1 MQAHFGR
8 VHRKFKQLVVTALC
22 FGLALAP
29 VGAFAQD
36 KKADADAR
44 VQKANYDLASRWTAQ
59 KVGKMVFDTAVT
71 PHWFESGDKFWYSY
85 ETGQGRKFYLVDPLK
100 KSKAPLF
107 DNAKMAAQ
115 LTTIT
120 RIPYDA
126 QHLPITSVR
135 MVKKDSAFQFDISV
149 PREADIP
156 GLKKEE
162 QAVAGSGQEQGT
174 PEDEPEGEN
183 VAEDDDDDPQQ
194 RGGQA
199 AGQRPPVSP
208 NRTVY
213 FEWELANSKLS
224 LLPDYQPP
232 RKTRWAAVSPDEKT
246 IVFARGSN
254 LFMMDADNYAKALK
268 KEDDTTIVETQ
279 ITTDGE
285 ENYSYARRLRE
296 EEKAAYKFSEKN
308 KTPRVPAVTVYWSK
322 DSKKFSTLRSDQRK
336 VADLW
341 VINSLSNPRPTLE
354 TYRYG
359 MPGEVNQPQADLEVF
374 DIASKARV
382 KIKEDRFP
390 DQQVAVYTAVPTNAE
405 RERARF
411 IQVDRSVEQ
420 DQQQQQQGGG
430 QFGSGVEPKWLA
442 DGSDKLYFNRT
453 SRDLK
458 KIDVCVADTA
468 TGEVKTLIE
477 ERLNTYVEVKPL
489 VLIGNGQEL
498 IHWSERDGWGHYY
511 LFGADGT
518 LKNQITSGEFYCDSI
533 EAVDEKTRTLY
544 VNINGHETGEDPYY
558 LHTYSVNFSGAGM
571 KLLNP
576 GDGSHAAAT
585 SDSGKYFVDNASR
598 VNSVPESVLCDQL
611 GNKLMD
617 LEKTDLSAMNEAG
630 YKFPEPFKVKADD
643 GVTDLYGVMYKPF
656 DFDEKKKYPIIA
668 YVYPG
673 PQTESVTKTFTPRN
687 DRVTLAQ
694 FGFIVIEVG
703 NRGGHPSRSKWY
715 HNYGYGNLR
724 DYGLADKKAAIE
736 QLSRRHAFI
745 DIDRVGIYG
754 HSGGGFMSTAA
765 MLVYP
770 DFFKVAVSS
779 SGNHENNIYNRWW
792 SEKHNGVKEVTDKD
806 GNVKYE
812 YTIEKNSDLAK
823 NLKGHLLL
831 VTGDIDD
838 NVHPANTLRMADA
851 LIKANKRFDFFII
864 PGKRHGYADATNY
877 FFWLR
882 ADYFCKHLLGD
893 VATDVDMVELNKER
907 EQTGDKGAAARRGGI
922 R

>member
-8 VHRKFKQLVVTALC
+8 VHRKFQQLVVLALC
-22 FGLALAP
+22 LGLALAP

-36 KKADADAR
+36 KKADADNR

-71 PHWFESGDKFWYSY
+71 PHWFETGDKFWYGY
-85 ETGQGRKFYLVDPLK
+85 ETSQGRKFFLVDPLK

-115 LTTIT
+115 LTNIT

-126 QHLPITSVR
+126 QHLPITTVR

-149 PREADIP
+149 PRDADIP

-162 QAVAGSGQEQGT
+162 QAVAGSGQGQGT
-174 PEDEPEGEN
+174 PEDEPEGED
-183 VAEDDDDDPQQ
+183 VSEDDDDEPQQ

-213 FEWELANSKLS
+213 FEWELATAKLS

-246 IVFARGSN
+246 IVFARGNN

-279 ITTDGE
+279 VTTDGE

-296 EEKAAYKFSEKN
+296 EEKAAYKFSDKN
-308 KTPRVPAVTVYWSK
+308 KTPRVPAITVYWSK

-354 TYRYG
+354 SYRYG

-374 DIASKARV
+374 DIGSKARV

-390 DQQVAVYTAVPTNAE
+390 DQQIAVYTAVPTNAE

-411 IQVDRSVEQ
+411 IQVDRSGEQ

-544 VNINGHETGEDPYY
+544 VNINGRETGEDPYY

-576 GDGSHAAAT
+576 GDASHAAAT

-611 GNKLMD
+611 GNKLME

-630 YKFPEPFKVKADD
+630 FKFPEPFKVKADD

-715 HNYGYGNLR
+715 HNFGYGNLR

-736 QLSRRHAFI
+736 QLSRRYSFV

-792 SEKHNGVKEVTDKD
+792 SEKHHGVKEVTDKD

-823 NLKGHLLL
+823 NLKGHLML

-838 NVHPANTLRMADA
+838 NVHPANTFRMADA

-893 VATDVDMVELNKER
+893 VTTDVDMVELNKER
-907 EQTGDKGAAARRGGI
+907 EQTGDKGAARRGGG

>member
-1 MQAHFGR
+1 MQLPTTLFR
-8 VHRKFKQLVVTALC
+8 RKFMQQMFVFALS
-22 FGLALAP
+22 FSLALTPA
-29 VGAFAQD
+29 VGLAQD
-36 KKADADAR
+36 KKPESDNR
-44 VQKANYDLASRWTAQ
+44 VQKANYDLASRWTGQ

-71 PHWFESGDKFWYSY
+71 PHWFESGDRFWYSY
-85 ETGQGRKFYLVDPLK
+85 ETSQGRKFYLVDPLK

-107 DNAKMAAQ
+107 DSAKMAAQ
-115 LTTIT
+115 LTSIT

-126 QHLPITSVR
+126 QHLPITTVR

-149 PREADIP
+149 PRDADIP

-162 QAVAGSGQEQGT
+162 QAVAGSGQGN
-174 PEDEPEGEN
+174 PES
-183 VAEDDDDDPQQ
+183 DDPQQ
-194 RGGQA
+194 QQRGGAQG
-199 AGQRPPVSP
+199 AGQTPPPSP
-208 NRTVY
+208 NRTIY
-213 FEWELANSKLS
+213 FEWDLATAKLT

-246 IVFARGSN
+246 IVFARGHN
-254 LFMMDADNYAKALK
+254 LFAMDADNYAKALK
-268 KEDDTTIVETQ
+268 KDDDTTIVETQ
-279 ITTDGE
+279 ITNDGE
-285 ENYSYARRLRE
+285 EHFSYARRLRE
-296 EEKAAYKFSEKN
+296 EEKAAYKFSDKN
-308 KTPRVPAVTVYWSK
+308 KTPRVPAIAVFWSK
-322 DSKKFSTLRSDQRK
+322 DSKKFSVLRNDQRK

-341 VINSLSNPRPTLE
+341 VINSLSNPRPALE

-359 MPGEVNQPQADLEVF
+359 MPGETNQPQADLEVF

-382 KIKEDRFP
+382 KVKEDRFP
-390 DQQVAVYTAVPTNAE
+390 DQQVSVYAAVPTNAE

-411 IQVDRSVEQ
+411 IQVDRSGDQ
-420 DQQQQQQGGG
+420 DQQQQQQGGAPPG
-430 QFGSGVEPKWLA
+430 TGVEPKWLA

-453 SRDLK
+453 SRDGK

-468 TGEVKTLIE
+468 TGEVKALIE
-477 ERLNTYVEVKPL
+477 ERLNTYIEIKPL
-489 VLIGNGQEL
+489 VLVGNGQEL

-511 LFGADGT
+511 LFGADGA

-544 VNINGHETGEDPYY
+544 FNANGREAGEDPYY
-558 LHTYSVNFSGAGM
+558 LHTYSVNFSGAGT

-576 GDGSHAAAT
+576 GDASHAAAT
-585 SDSGKYFVDNASR
+585 SDSGKYFVNNSSR
-598 VNSVPESVLCDQL
+598 VNTAPDSTLCDQL
-611 GNKLMD
+611 GNKVME
-617 LEKTDLSAMNEAG
+617 LEKTDLAAMNEAG
-630 YKFPEPFKVKADD
+630 FKFPEPFKVKADD

-656 DFDEKKKYPIIA
+656 DFDEKKRYPIIA
-668 YVYPG
+668 FVYPG

-687 DRVTLAQ
+687 DRVALAQ

-736 QLSRRHAFI
+736 QLGRRHAFI
-745 DIDRVGIYG
+745 DVDRVGIYG

-779 SGNHENNIYNRWW
+779 AGNHENNIYNRWW
-792 SEKHNGVKEVTDKD
+792 SEKHHGVKEVTDKD
-806 GNVKYE
+806 GNVKFE
-812 YTIEKNSDLAK
+812 YNIERNSELAK
-823 NLKGHLLL
+823 NLKGKLLL
-831 VTGDIDD
+831 VTGDMDD
-838 NVHPANTLRMADA
+838 NVHPANTLRVADA

-864 PGKRHGYADATNY
+864 PGKRHGFADATNY

-882 ADYFCKHLLGD
+882 ADYFCRHLLGD
-893 VATDVDMVELNKER
+893 VSSSVDMVELNKEV
-907 EQTGDKGAAARRGGI
+907 EQSGNKAANRRGGT

>member
-1 MQAHFGR
+1 MQLLSR
-8 VHRKFKQLVVTALC
+8 QLFKQLFVFALC
-22 FGLALAP
+22 LGLVLSP
-29 VGAFAQD
+29 VATFAQD
-36 KKADADAR
+36 KKADADNR
-44 VQKANYDLASRWTAQ
+44 VRKANYDLASRWTAQ

-71 PHWFESGDKFWYSY
+71 PHWFETGDKFWYSY
-85 ETGQGRKFYLVDPLK
+85 ETGQGKKFYLVDPLK
-100 KSKAPLF
+100 KSKTPLF
-107 DNAKMAAQ
+107 DSAKMAAQ
-115 LTTIT
+115 LTTLT

-126 QHLPITSVR
+126 QHLPITTVR

-149 PREADIP
+149 PREAEIP

-162 QAVAGSGQEQGT
+162 QAVAGSGQGN
-174 PEDEPEGEN
+174 PEAEEPE
-183 VAEDDDDDPQQ
+183 AEDDDDDDPQQ
-194 RGGQA
+194 QRGGAQA
-199 AGQRPPVSP
+199 AATPPASP

-213 FEWELANSKLS
+213 FEWDLATAKLS
-224 LLPDYQPP
+224 LMPDYKPP
-232 RKTRWAAVSPDEKT
+232 RKTRWASVSPDEKT
-246 IVFARGSN
+246 IVFARGQN

-268 KEDDTTIVETQ
+268 KEDDTTVVEAQ

-285 ENYSYARRLRE
+285 DNYSYARRLRE
-296 EEKAAYKFSEKN
+296 EEKAAYKFSDKN
-308 KTPRVPAVTVYWSK
+308 KTPRVPAIRVYWSK
-322 DSKKFSTLRSDQRK
+322 DSKKFSVLRDDQRK

-359 MPGEVNQPQADLEVF
+359 MPGEANQPQADLEVF

-382 KIKEDRFP
+382 KVKEDRFP
-390 DQQVAVYTAVPTNAE
+390 DQQIALYTAVPTNTE

-411 IQVDRSVEQ
+411 IQVDRTGLEQ
-420 DQQQQQQGGG
+420 DQQQQGGAPPG
-430 QFGSGVEPKWLA
+430 TGVEPKWLA
-442 DGSDKLYFNRT
+442 DGSDKLYFYRT

-477 ERLNTYVEVKPL
+477 ERLNTYVEIKPL

-511 LFGADGT
+511 LFGADGA
-518 LKNQITSGEFYCDSI
+518 LKNQITSGEFYSDSI

-544 VNINGHETGEDPYY
+544 FNANGREAGEDPYY
-558 LHTYSVNFSGAGM
+558 LHTYSVNFSGAGT

-576 GDGSHAAAT
+576 GDASHAAAT
-585 SDSGKYFVDNASR
+585 SDSGKYFVNNASR
-598 VNSVPESVLCDQL
+598 INSIPESILCDNL
-611 GNKLMD
+611 GNKVME
-617 LEKTDLSAMNEAG
+617 LEKTDLSAMMEAG
-630 YKFPEPFKVKADD
+630 FKFPEPFKVKADD

-656 DFDEKKKYPIIA
+656 DFDEKKQYPIIA

-673 PQTESVTKTFTPRN
+673 PQTESVTKTFVPRN
-687 DRVTLAQ
+687 DRIALAQ

-745 DIDRVGIYG
+745 DIDRVGIFG

-792 SEKHNGVKEVTDKD
+792 SEKHHGVKEVTDKD
-806 GNVKYE
+806 GNVKFE

-823 NLKGHLLL
+823 NLKGHLMLA
-831 VTGDIDD
+831 TGDIDD
-838 NVHPANTLRMADA
+838 NVHPANTFRMADA
-851 LIKANKRFDFFII
+851 LIKANKRFDMLVI

-877 FFWLR
+877 FFWVR

-893 VATDVDMVELNKER
+893 VSGSVDMVELNKER
-907 EQTGDKGAAARRGGI
+907 EQVGDKGAARRGGG

>member
-1 MQAHFGR
+1 MQAHFCQL
-8 VHRKFKQLVVTALC
+8 HPKFKQFVVLVIC
-22 FGLALAP
+22 FGLVLAP
-29 VGAFAQD
+29 AATFAQD
-36 KKADADAR
+36 KKAESDNR

-71 PHWFESGDKFWYSY
+71 PHWLETGDKFWYSY
-85 ETGQGRKFYLVDPLK
+85 ETGQGRRFYLVDPLK

-115 LTTIT
+115 LTNVT

-126 QHLPITSVR
+126 QHLPITTVR

-149 PREADIP
+149 PREAEIP

-162 QAVAGSGQEQGT
+162 QAVAGAGQGQGN
-174 PEDEPEGEN
+174 PEDEPD
-183 VAEDDDDDPQQ
+183 AEDAGEADDDPQQ
-194 RGGQA
+194 RGAQG
-199 AGQRPPVSP
+199 AGQTPPVSP
-208 NRTVY
+208 NRTIY
-213 FEWELANSKLS
+213 FEWDLATAKLS

-246 IVFARGSN
+246 IVFARGQN
-254 LFMMDADNYAKALK
+254 LFMMDAENYAKALK

-296 EEKAAYKFSEKN
+296 EEKGAYRFSDKN
-308 KTPRVPAVTVYWSK
+308 KTPRTPAIAVFWSK
-322 DSKKFSTLRSDQRK
+322 DSKKFSVLRNDQRK

-354 TYRYG
+354 SYRYG
-359 MPGEVNQPQADLEVF
+359 MPGEANQPQADLEVF

-390 DQQVAVYTAVPTNAE
+390 DQQVGVYTAVPTNAE

-411 IQVDRSVEQ
+411 IQVDRSGEQ

-430 QFGSGVEPKWLA
+430 PQGGGVEPKWLA

-458 KIDVCVADTA
+458 KIDVCVADTT

-477 ERLNTYVEVKPL
+477 ERLNTYVEIKPL

-511 LFGADGT
+511 LFGADGA
-518 LKNQITSGEFYCDSI
+518 LKNQITSGEFYSDSI

-544 VNINGHETGEDPYY
+544 FNANGREPGEDPYY
-558 LHTYSVNFSGAGM
+558 LHTYSVNFSGAGT

-576 GDGSHAAAT
+576 GDTSHAAAT
-585 SDSGKYFVDNASR
+585 SDSGKYFVDNSSR
-598 VNSVPESVLCDQL
+598 INTAPDSILCDSL
-611 GNKLMD
+611 GNKVME
-617 LEKTDLSAMNEAG
+617 LEKTDLTAMNEAG
-630 YKFPEPFKVKADD
+630 FKFPEPFKVKADD

-687 DRVTLAQ
+687 DRIALAQ

-745 DIDRVGIYG
+745 DIDRVGIFG

-792 SEKHNGVKEVTDKD
+792 SEKHHGVKEVTDKD
-806 GNVKYE
+806 GKVKYE

-823 NLKGHLLL
+823 NLKGKLML

-838 NVHPANTLRMADA
+838 NVHPANTFRMADA

-893 VATDVDMVELNKER
+893 VSSSVDMVELNKER
-907 EQTGDKGAAARRGGI
+907 EQVGDKGAARRGGG

>member
-1 MQAHFGR
+1 MTFRSLQR
-8 VHRKFKQLVVTALC
+8 VSQQLFVFVLC
-22 FGLALAP
+22 FSLALTPA
-29 VGAFAQD
+29 VGLAQD
-36 KKADADAR
+36 KKPESDNR

-71 PHWFESGDKFWYSY
+71 PRWLETGDRFWYSY
-85 ETGQGRKFYLVDPLK
+85 ETSHGRKFYLVDPLK
-100 KSKAPLF
+100 KTKTPLF
-107 DNAKMAAQ
+107 DTAKMASQ
-115 LTTIT
+115 LTAIT

-126 QHLPITSVR
+126 QHLPFTTVR

-162 QAVAGSGQEQGT
+162 QTVAGSGQGN
-174 PEDEPEGEN
+174 P
-183 VAEDDDDDPQQ
+183 AESDDPQQ
-194 RGGQA
+194 QRGSAQGA
-199 AGQRPPVSP
+199 ATTPPSP

-213 FEWELANSKLS
+213 FEWDLAAAKLL

-232 RKTRWAAVSPDEKT
+232 RKARWAAVSPDEKT
-246 IVFARGSN
+246 IVFARGHN
-254 LFMMDADNYAKALK
+254 LFAMNADNYAKALK
-268 KEDDTTIVETQ
+268 KEDDDSIVETQ
-279 ITTDGE
+279 ITNDGE
-285 ENYSYARRLRE
+285 EHFSYARRLRE
-296 EEKAAYKFSEKN
+296 EEKSAYKFSDKN
-308 KTPRVPAVTVYWSK
+308 KTPRVPAITVFWSK
-322 DSKKFSTLRSDQRK
+322 DSKKFSVLRNDQRK

-359 MPGEVNQPQADLEVF
+359 MPGEVNQPQAELEVF

-390 DQQVAVYTAVPTNAE
+390 DQQVSLYTARVTNAE

-411 IQVDRSVEQ
+411 IQVDRSGDQ

-430 QFGSGVEPKWLA
+430 QQGSGVEPKWLA

-458 KIDVCVADTA
+458 KIDVCVADTT
-468 TGEVKTLIE
+468 TGEVKVLIE
-477 ERLNTYVEVKPL
+477 ERLNTYVEIKPL
-489 VLIGNGQEL
+489 VLVNNGQEL

-511 LFGADGT
+511 LFGADGA
-518 LKNQITSGEFYCDSI
+518 LKNQITSGEFYCDSVEGI
-533 EAVDEKTRTLY
+533 DEKTRTLY
-544 VNINGHETGEDPYY
+544 FNANGREAGEDPYY
-558 LHTYSVNFSGAGM
+558 LHAYSINFNGSGI

-576 GDGSHAAAT
+576 GDASHAAAT
-585 SDSGKYFVDNASR
+585 SDSGKYFVNNSSR
-598 VNSVPESVLCDQL
+598 VNVAPESILCDNA
-611 GNKLMD
+611 GNKVMD

-630 YKFPEPFKVKADD
+630 FKFPEPFKVKADD

-656 DFDEKKKYPIIA
+656 DFDEKKRYPIIA
-668 YVYPG
+668 FVYPG

-687 DRVTLAQ
+687 DRIALAQ

-715 HNYGYGNLR
+715 HNFGYGNLR

-745 DIDRVGIYG
+745 DVDRVGIYG

-779 SGNHENNIYNRWW
+779 AGNHENNIYNRWW
-792 SEKHNGVKEVTDKD
+792 SEKHHGVKEVVDKD
-806 GNVKYE
+806 GNVKFE
-812 YTIEKNSDLAK
+812 YNIERNSELAK
-823 NLKGHLLL
+823 NLKGRLLL
-831 VTGDIDD
+831 VTGDMDD
-838 NVHPANTLRMADA
+838 NVHPANTLRVVDA
-851 LIKANKRFDFFII
+851 LVKANKRFDFFII
-864 PGKRHGYADATNY
+864 PGKRHGFADATNY

-893 VATDVDMVELNKER
+893 FSADVDMVELNRER
-907 EQTGDKGAAARRGGI
+907 EQVGDKGANRRGGG